1 MFSKLISLNEKIS
14 SNIDTVGLKVL
25 TEEDIQTISEE
36 VHAIIKM
43 KLQKRVPSNKVD
55 NFDIAIDIDNSQ
67 GQLQIDI
74 DLISQ
79 QRTKHEKSEQE
90 IIDLTLEETFVEL
103 EKLLKE
109 KYSC

>member
-1 MFSKLISLNEKIS
+1 LNKKIN
-14 SNIDTVGLKVL
+14 SNIDDVGLKEL
-25 TEEDIQTISEE
+25 SEEDIQSISEE
-36 VHAIIKM
+36 IHLIIK
-43 KLQKRVPSNKVD
+43 KILLKRVPANKVD
-55 NFDIAIDIDNSQ
+55 NFDIVIDIDNSQ

-79 QRTKHEKSEQE
+79 QRTKYEKSEQE
-90 IIDLTLEETFVEL
+90 IIDITLEETFVEL